1 MTILP
6 AGCPST
12 VMSKNTLGLVM
23 LIGELVQ
30 RFLSVTGRRR
40 SFITVVDEGGD
51 RNTNGLDG
59 NRLSD

>member
-1 MTILP
+1 
-6 AGCPST
+6 
-12 VMSKNTLGLVM
+12 M

-40 SFITVVDEGGD
+40 SFVTVVVDEGGD

-59 NRLSD
+59 NRLGD